1 MTKFH
6 WKLLIIAISLL
17 ASFYYLAPSIYWYSL
32 SPEKR
37 EDLLNRRDPI
47 TNRIL
52 NLGLDLQGG
61 MRLLLELDT
70 NSLPNLDPK
79 TVTEAIDQNITV
91 IRNRVDSLGVREP
104 LIVREGER
112 WVAVQLPGVKESRQA
127 KEIIGKTALLEFK
140 IVDGEDTLPG
150 IEQKLRE
157 LAVTNEQIQK
167 DQIPQAVKKL
177 IPANLQLL
185 PSHEGGVLLVRSKA
199 EMTGAG
205 LTSARVELGGNYS
218 GYPVVAFEFNAEGAR
233 DFDAITAANVQKRM
247 AIVLDGVVQ
256 SAPVIRSRI
265 SGGRGVIEGTFTPE
279 DASLLANVLNS
290 GALKAP
296 MKTIQEQIVGPTLG
310 EDSIRAGLI
319 SCAIGVGAVF
329 IFMAFFYKLS
339 GFLADGAMLMN
350 LVLLMAGMAMLHATL
365 TLPGIAGIILSL
377 AMAVDANVL
386 ICERMKEEIR
396 SGKTIRFVIEEGYHR
411 AFPAILDGHVTSM
424 IAAVFLFQF
433 GTEAVKGFGVTLLI
447 GLIAS
452 LFTAITVTK
461 AAYEGSLSILNIQK
475 LSI

>member
-6 WKLLIIAISLL
+6 WKVLIIVLSLA
-17 ASFYYLAPSIYWYSL
+17 ASFYYLAPSLYWYSL
-32 SPEKR
+32 SPQKR
-37 EDLLNRRDPI
+37 EDLLSRRDPM
-47 TNRIL
+47 TSRIL

-61 MRLLLELDT
+61 MRLLLELDAT
-70 NSLPNLDPK
+70 NLPNLDPK
-79 TVTEAIDQNITV
+79 TVTEAIEQNIIV

-104 LIVREGER
+104 LIVREGDR
-112 WVAVQLPGVKESRQA
+112 WVAIQLPGVKESRQA
-127 KEIIGKTALLEFK
+127 KEILGKTALLEFK
-140 IVDGEDTLPG
+140 IVEGEEALPD

-167 DQIPQAVKKL
+167 KQIPEAVQKL
-177 IPANLQLL
+177 VPPGLELA
-185 PSHEGGVLLVRSKA
+185 PSHEGGVLLVRSKT
-199 EMTGAG
+199 EMTGAN

-218 GYPVVAFEFNAEGAR
+218 GYPVVAFEFNPEGAR

-247 AIVLDGVVQ
+247 AIVLDGIVQ

-296 MKTIQEQIVGPTLG
+296 MTIIQEQIVGPTLG
-310 EDSIRAGLI
+310 EDSIRAGLL
-319 SCAIGVGAVF
+319 SCGLGVLAVF
-329 IFMAFFYKLS
+329 LFMVINYKIS
-339 GFLADGAMLMN
+339 GLLADSAVIFN
-350 LVLLMAGMAMLHATL
+350 LLLLLAGMAMLHATL

-396 SGKTIRFVIEEGYHR
+396 AGKTMRFVMEEGYHR
-411 AFPAILDGHVTSM
+411 AFPAILDGHVTEM

-433 GTEAVKGFGVTLLI
+433 GTEAIKGFGVTLLL
-447 GLIAS
+447 GLAAS
-452 LFTAITVTK
+452 LFTAITATK
-461 AAYEGSLSILNIQK
+461 TAYESWMNLFNPKRLSI
-475 LSI
+475 

>member
-6 WKLLIIAISLL
+6 WKLIVISLSL
-17 ASFYYLAPSIYWYSL
+17 AGSLYTIAPSLYWYSL
-32 SPEKR
+32 SPQKR
-37 EDLLNRRDPI
+37 DDLMSKRDPI
-47 TNRIL
+47 TGRIL

-70 NSLPNLDPK
+70 SSLPNLEPK
-79 TVTEAIDQNITV
+79 TITEAIDQNITV

-127 KEIIGKTALLEFK
+127 KEILGKTALLEFR
-140 IVDGEDTLPG
+140 IVEGEEALPE
-150 IEQKLRE
+150 IERNLRE
-157 LAVTNEQIQK
+157 LAVTNEQIQNR
-167 DQIPQAVKKL
+167 QIPDAVKKL
-177 IPANLQLL
+177 IPPGTDLL
-185 PSHEGGVLLVRSKA
+185 PSREGGALLVRSKA
-199 EMTGAG
+199 EMTGAS
-205 LTSARVELGGNYS
+205 LTRARVELGGNYS
-218 GYPVVAFEFNAEGAR
+218 GYPVVGFELNAEGAR
-233 DFDAITAANVQKRM
+233 DFDAITAANVNKRM
-247 AIVLDGVVQ
+247 AIVLDGVIQ

-279 DASLLANVLNS
+279 DANLLANVLNS

-310 EDSIRAGLI
+310 EDSIRAGLL
-319 SCAIGVGAVF
+319 SCGIGVGLVF
-329 IFMAFFYKLS
+329 LFMAFFYKVS
-339 GFLADGAMLMN
+339 GLLADAAMILN
-350 LVLLMAGMAMLHATL
+350 LILLTAGMAMLHATL

-433 GTEAVKGFGVTLLI
+433 GTEAVKGFGVSLLI

-461 AAYEGSLSILNIQK
+461 AAYEGSLSVLNVQR